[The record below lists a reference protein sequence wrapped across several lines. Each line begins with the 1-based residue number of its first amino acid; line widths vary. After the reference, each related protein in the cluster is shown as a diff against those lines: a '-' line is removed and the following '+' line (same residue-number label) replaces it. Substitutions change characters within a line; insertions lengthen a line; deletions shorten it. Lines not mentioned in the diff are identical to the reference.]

1 MIQMLKKDMAEVL
14 STAWPMML
22 STGLFSITLF
32 VDRMLLYRYSEG
44 AAAAAMAAG
53 TLFWAITCLP
63 SGVCGYTNAFVA
75 QYLAAKRPER
85 AMLVVWQGLLLGL
98 AVAPLLVIFG
108 IFSHRFFLWSGHKP
122 SMALAESQYFCWLV
136 PGACASVVASALV
149 GLYQGSGRT
158 RVLVISDII
167 ATLINVVLDLA
178 LIFGL
183 WGFPEMGTAGAALA
197 SSISLIFKFLVLIAY
212 AIPDF
217 RTSMVRHRDPATGR
231 LKLEHSEGE
240 HFQGESSGY
249 SFAQNSG
256 VVFDWLLMRRLMH
269 FGWPAG
275 MSVVAEAWSFTAI
288 MMIVGQLGERPAA
301 ATTLAL
307 GVNLLAFIPLVGLG
321 IAVGVLVGKYLILND
336 RNRAKRMVR
345 SGLIIGV
352 LYSLFFVVFYGGF
365 PDVAMDLYSLDVA
378 PERFAEMRPILRPL
392 LYFIAGYCI
401 FDAFQTVFV
410 GALKGAGDT
419 YFVLLGHFF
428 AGSVTVVG
436 GITISRLWKWD
447 GLYYWWGVIT
457 FWVILLAVIFLL
469 RYLQGGWQEK
479 RVIEPIVID

>member
-1 MIQMLKKDMAEVL
+1 
-14 STAWPMML
+14 
-22 STGLFSITLF
+22 
-32 VDRMLLYRYSEG
+32 
-44 AAAAAMAAG
+44 
-53 TLFWAITCLP
+53 
-63 SGVCGYTNAFVA
+63 
-75 QYLAAKRPER
+75 
-85 AMLVVWQGLLLGL
+85 L

-108 IFSHRFFLWSGHKP
+108 ILSHRFFLWSGHKP

-178 LIFGL
+178 LIFGM

-231 LKLEHSEGE
+231 LKLEHSEAE
-240 HFQGESSGY
+240 HFQGESSGD

-256 VVFDWLLMRRLMH
+256 VVFDWHLMRRLMH

-288 MMIVGQLGERPAA
+288 MMIVGKLGERPAA

-321 IAVGVLVGKYLILND
+321 IAVGVLVGKYLVLND

-419 YFVLLGHFF
+419 YFVLLGHLF

-436 GITISRLWKWD
+436 GIMISRIWKWD